1 MLNYVKNAKVKKTD
15 LASTSLTAVVTGEG
29 PTSEPETVF
38 SMSYWHIR
46 DLHVHLRRSTPVQS
60 ARVHDNV

>member
-29 PTSEPETVF
+29 PTSEPVF
-38 SMSYWHIR
+38 YELLAH
-46 DLHVHLRRSTPVQS
+46 
-60 ARVHDNV
+60 